1 MVYVFI
7 EPVDPASILQEQVN
21 GIISRIFVGWIEVLK
36 VEVFGRIIVELNII
50 VEKANFVVID
60 PVVVYDTTI

>member
-1 MVYVFI
+1 M
-7 EPVDPASILQEQVN
+7 
-21 GIISRIFVGWIEVLK
+21 
-36 VEVFGRIIVELNII
+36 EVFGRIIVELNII